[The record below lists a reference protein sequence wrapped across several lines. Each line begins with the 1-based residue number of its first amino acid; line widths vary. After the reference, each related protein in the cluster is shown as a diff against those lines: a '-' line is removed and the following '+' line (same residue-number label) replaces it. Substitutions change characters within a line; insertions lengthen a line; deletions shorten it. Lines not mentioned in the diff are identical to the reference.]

1 MSEAWQTISRLR
13 FAEHRDHRH
22 ARTPKDVA
30 GKWSFDGRA
39 MERTT
44 EIPRAVQAE
53 KRTPEVLGASC
64 YGDEESGRK

>member
-1 MSEAWQTISRLR
+1 MASEAWRTISQLR

-53 KRTPEVLGASC
+53 ERTPEVLGASIW
-64 YGDEESGRK
+64 R